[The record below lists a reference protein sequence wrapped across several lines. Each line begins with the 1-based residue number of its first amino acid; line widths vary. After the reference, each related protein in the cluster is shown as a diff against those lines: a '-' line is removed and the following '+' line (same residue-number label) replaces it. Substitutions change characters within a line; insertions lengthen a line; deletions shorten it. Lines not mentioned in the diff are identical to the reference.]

1 VTALLALGG
10 AGCERLLSRDPFAGC
25 GTVSD
30 APTRRSYLCSG
41 TVVSVEDR
49 TEPPAAALEAHLERF
64 RQRQIPE
71 LKIERIERM
80 IRGKPVPAAALSAAP
95 QGNML
100 GVRGEAVAVA
110 LPGGGARV
118 VACAGAALAV
128 DRFDCGGRMATL
140 LERGPAGPGKSTPPG
155 AAVDGAAAAERARRA
170 APERSPLLEDADRAR
185 KLPPADAAPATA
197 GDGH

>member
-1 VTALLALGG
+1 VARRGLARLGLAGLVALLALAGG
-10 AGCERLLSRDPFAGC
+10 AGCERLLNRDPFAGC

-30 APTRRSYLCSG
+30 SSTRRSYLCSG

-64 RQRQIPE
+64 RQRQIPD
-71 LKIERIERM
+71 LKIERIERT
-80 IRGKPVPAAALSAAP
+80 IQGKPVPAAALSAAP
-95 QGNML
+95 KGNTL

-110 LPGGGARV
+110 LPAGGSRV

-140 LERGPAGPGKSTPPG
+140 LQRGPAGPAKISPPAAPATG
-155 AAVDGAAAAERARRA
+155 AAVDAGPAA
-170 APERSPLLEDADRAR
+170 
-185 KLPPADAAPATA
+185 A
-197 GDGH
+197 GDGR